1 MKRIEILDAL
11 KATNE
16 EDILSHF
23 PRRYVGL
30 LSCDLGLPPS
40 DGKRMTVQGRPSSLV
55 SLRYGQLIRFRITDR
70 KGESIA
76 AMIFSQPFYRNILKQ
91 SEEYFFFGTYR
102 AKQKCFMVSSAVKTS
117 NPLVANPYMP
127 YYSLPAKVSQ
137 SAFYA
142 YVLEILQNRG
152 EYILEVVPK
161 AYREKYRLE
170 PRLEAYRDVHVPR
183 SEETVKRGLRVF
195 KYEEALSYCLYSLE
209 QKKKASL
216 LKKRKMNPIDREKIN
231 AFVKNLPYRLTQ
243 DQLEAVREIVTDM
256 DSPKVMNRLLE
267 GDVGTGKTV
276 VAFIAMYGNYLRGGQ
291 SVLLAPTLTLA
302 EQHYRKA
309 LSAFKDYPVKIVLL
323 DNSLKPSEQKKV
335 LSQIESGE
343 ADMVVG
349 THSLFSDSVVYK
361 NLTFAVEDEQHK
373 FGVAQRGKLAEKG
386 EGVDVLSMSA
396 TPIPRTMALMIHS
409 EMEVSVL
416 KQFPSEERR
425 VETRVVQQDDPLIDK
440 AVKRAL
446 EVKRQVF
453 VVAPKID
460 DQEGKSSR
468 LSSKAVY
475 DEFKGKYG
483 EENVAFLNG
492 RMKKESQKQVIED
505 FRTGKKL
512 ILVSTSVIEVGVD
525 VSSASLM
532 IVMEANYFGLASL
545 HQLRGRIGR
554 NGEGALAIFVY
565 SGDDPEAKEKL
576 DYLASHSSGE
586 DVALYDLRHRGGG
599 DFASDRQSGESILR
613 VANFVDD
620 SNVFFYA
627 KKDAE
632 EILNNPQDPE
642 NASFITYV
650 SHLIGEKV

>member
-11 KATNE
+11 KAVNE

-23 PRRYVGL
+23 PKRYVGL
-30 LSCDLGLPPS
+30 VSSDLSFVPS
-40 DGKRMTVQGRPSSLV
+40 DGQRMTVLGRPSSLV
-55 SLRYGQLIRFRITDR
+55 SLRYGQLIRLKITDR
-70 KGESIA
+70 KGDSVP

-117 NPLVANPYMP
+117 NPLVSNPYMP
-127 YYSLPAKVSQ
+127 YYSLPSKVSQ

-152 EYILEVVPK
+152 EYVLEVVPRP
-161 AYREKYRLE
+161 YREKYRLE
-170 PRLEAYRDVHVPR
+170 SRLQAYKDVHIPR

-195 KYEEALSYCLYSLE
+195 KYEEALAYCLYSLE
-209 QKKKASL
+209 QKKQASL
-216 LKKRKMNPIDREKIN
+216 VKKRKMNPIDREAIN
-231 AFVKNLPYRLTQ
+231 RFVKNLPYRLTH
-243 DQLEAVREIVTDM
+243 DQTEAVREIVADM

-267 GDVGTGKTV
+267 GDVGTGKTI
-276 VAFIAMYGNYLRGGQ
+276 VAFLAMYANYLRGGQ

-302 EQHYRKA
+302 EQHYAKA
-309 LSAFKDYPVKIVLL
+309 CEVFKDYPVRIVLL
-323 DNSLKPSEQKKV
+323 DNSLKASEQKKV
-335 LSQIESGE
+335 LARIEGGE
-343 ADMVVG
+343 ADMIIG
-349 THSLFSDSVVYK
+349 THSSFSDNVVYK

-373 FGVAQRGKLAEKG
+373 FGVAQRGKLVEKG
-386 EGVDVLSMSA
+386 EGCDVLSMSA
-396 TPIPRTMALMIHS
+396 TPIPRTLALMIHS

-416 KQFPSEERR
+416 KQFPAEVRK
-425 VETRVVQQDDPLIDK
+425 VETKVVKQDDPLIDK

-460 DQEGKSSR
+460 DREGKSSR

-475 DEFKGKYG
+475 DEFKEIYG

-492 RMKKESQKQVIED
+492 RMKKESQEEVIRD

-565 SGDDPEAKEKL
+565 SGDDGEAKEKL
-576 DYLASHSSGE
+576 DYLATHSSGE
-586 DVALYDLRHRGGG
+586 DVALYDLKHRGAG

-620 SNVFFYA
+620 SNVFLCA

-632 EILNNPQDPE
+632 EILEHPQDPE
-642 NASFITYV
+642 NGAFITYV
-650 SHLIGEKV
+650 SNLISNKV